1 MSNRPT
7 LGVSTLVMHGGKV
20 LLVKRSR
27 EPLRGLWSLPG
38 GHVEAGES
46 LADAALREVREET
59 GIVADKP
66 ERIDVVEVIP
76 RDAGGGIAAHF
87 VLVVFRARYVSGE
100 PVAADDAAE
109 ARWVNA
115 ADLTKLAMTE
125 EARRMIERHGKANN
139 A

>member
-7 LGVSTLVMHGGKV
+7 LGVSTLVTKDEGV
-20 LLVKRSR
+20 LVVKRNR
-27 EPLRGLWSLPG
+27 EPLKGLWSLPG

-59 GIVADKP
+59 GVTADSP
-66 ERIDVVEVIP
+66 ERIDMAEVMP
-76 RDAGGGIAAHF
+76 PSADGGIAAHF

-109 ARWVNA
+109 ARWVSP
-115 ADLTKLAMTE
+115 ADLTKLEMTE
-125 EARRMIERHGKANN
+125 ETRRMIERHGRVNN